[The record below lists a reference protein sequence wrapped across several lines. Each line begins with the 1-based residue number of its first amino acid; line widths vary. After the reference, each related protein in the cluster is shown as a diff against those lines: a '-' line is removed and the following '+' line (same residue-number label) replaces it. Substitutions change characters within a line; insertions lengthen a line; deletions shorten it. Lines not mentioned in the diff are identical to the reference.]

1 MPGDQIITNN
11 KRLYNG
17 MTTDGGGLHTINKPH
32 RLGKLRLTRT
42 VTGNTQTETEAD
54 TGTMT
59 ENSLEANRL
68 TRINNDRDMTDPKQV
83 HLQRL

>member
-1 MPGDQIITNN
+1 
-11 KRLYNG
+11 
-17 MTTDGGGLHTINKPH
+17 
-32 RLGKLRLTRT
+32 
-42 VTGNTQTETEAD
+42 
-54 TGTMT
+54 MT